1 MHLISRTFCSFVSA
15 LMSSLPSSGTT
26 IGVAASDQSPIVS
39 ICPRILSCRPMA
51 LAGGKRK
58 GDRMT
63 PDGFAL
69 AATIILLCL
78 MFYFAMASLAFLLVK
93 LEIPSVTQL
102 LRGLFNVHF
111 LIVSIAGVIG
121 TVAFAVAGR
130 LVVAIGIGL
139 IAAFAVWA
147 RGWFLRQMDAQLSA
161 RDAGDANAVRRL
173 RRLHWGGMLCNA
185 IQLVA
190 MVASLPYV
198 FVTST

>member
-1 MHLISRTFCSFVSA
+1 LLLRFSFNVIAPIERHHDWYGRIRPKPNSVDMSA
-15 LMSSLPSSGTT
+15 DIKLPPEG
-26 IGVAASDQSPIVS
+26 P
-39 ICPRILSCRPMA
+39 CPV
-51 LAGGKRK
+51 GKER

-121 TVAFAVAGR
+121 TIAFAVAGR

-190 MVASLPYV
+190 MVAGIPYV